1 MGERDNGRRTALA
14 ALAAFGAAALA
25 WPLPAAAQDPRANEA
40 QAAALAWLALADA
53 DDAAA
58 TWQQSSHRFR
68 EAITQDA
75 WATSL
80 KSARGRFG
88 AAQQR
93 AKVSVQA
100 PAPGAET
107 PPGEFL
113 VLVFRTEFA
122 RKPQAAETLTMERET
137 DGRWRVVGYL
147 IR

>member
-1 MGERDNGRRTALA
+1 MPDRGHGRRAALA
-14 ALAAFGAAALA
+14 ALFAMALA
-25 WPLPAAAQDPRANEA
+25 GALPAAAQDPRASEA

-58 TWQQSSHRFR
+58 TWQQSSRRFR

-75 WATSL
+75 WSASL

-88 AAQQR
+88 AVGQR
-93 AKVSVQA
+93 TRQSVQV
-100 PAPGAET
+100 PAPGKDT

-113 VLVFRTEFA
+113 VVVFRTGFA
-122 RKPQAAETLTMERET
+122 QKPQGVETLTMEREA
-137 DGRWRVVGYL
+137 DGKWRVVGYL